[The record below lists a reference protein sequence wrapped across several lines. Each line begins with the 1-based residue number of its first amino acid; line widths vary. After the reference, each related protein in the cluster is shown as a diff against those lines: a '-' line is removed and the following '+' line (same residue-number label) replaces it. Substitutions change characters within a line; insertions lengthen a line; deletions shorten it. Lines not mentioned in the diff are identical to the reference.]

1 MSKTG
6 DYAHSVEGCGL
17 PSSCGCSLLKVPSS
31 CGCGLLKGPSSCGCG
46 ILVVPSSCV
55 YVLYASSCVCVC
67 ALSRPG
73 QFVIPVDPSLTSSS
87 VLTALETVH
96 DLYHVK
102 GILGVRGYAVSNR
115 LRAQHA
121 NDADYRT
128 ALVEHY
134 LKTSPYTSW
143 RHLGGCCLYEGE
155 ESALS
160 VCQRNMQHDEGMG
173 DRQCW

>member
-1 MSKTG
+1 M
-6 DYAHSVEGCGL
+6 
-17 PSSCGCSLLKVPSS
+17 
-31 CGCGLLKGPSSCGCG
+31 
-46 ILVVPSSCV
+46 
-55 YVLYASSCVCVC
+55 CVCVHY
-67 ALSRPG
+67 LD
-73 QFVIPVDPSLTSSS
+73 QFNLFPVDPSLTSSS
-87 VLTALETVH
+87 VLAALETVH
-96 DLYHVK
+96 DLDDVE
-102 GILGVRGYAVSNR
+102 GILVVNVYDVSDR

-143 RHLGGCCLYEGE
+143 GHLGGGCLYWEE

-160 VCQRNMQHDEGMG
+160 VCQRNVQHDEGMG